1 MILFLFFITINK
13 IIQLIKISY
22 FTDLCVL
29 KFGEE
34 IHELIIFY
42 IYESKSPD
50 GSVKAQLKDG
60 EGRFIKLDTS
70 EDLWNLIVKINPN
83 IDPK

>member
-1 MILFLFFITINK
+1 MTTEAGIDLMGHNSLFYGIIN
-13 IIQLIKISY
+13 
-22 FTDLCVL
+22 DLCVL

-60 EGRFIKLDTS
+60 EGRFIKLETP